1 MLTELEKILKNIFN
15 QWDEWSLK
23 HNQDGDNENKTKIDE
38 WLNDLTPE
46 AKKRNSQ
53 MEETNKDKA
62 NISIAIVQNDD
73 DLSYLSMAALSNLL
87 DKKEKLD

>member
-23 HNQDGDNENKTKIDE
+23 HNQDGDNKNKTKIDE